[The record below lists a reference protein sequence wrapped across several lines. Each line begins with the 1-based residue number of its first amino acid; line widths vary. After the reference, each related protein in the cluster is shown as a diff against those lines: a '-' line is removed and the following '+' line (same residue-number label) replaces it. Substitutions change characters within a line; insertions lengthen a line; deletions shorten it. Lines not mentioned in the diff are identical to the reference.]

1 MKKIRTI
8 LTGILL
14 ILTLSIFTACGN
26 NNAPAD
32 EAGTAA
38 EENTTDTGTNENA
51 DAVNDKKDNENTDN
65 SNNKVTDNEGVADD
79 AAIDN
84 GDTMS
89 EGTDNDNVPNN
100 TEDGSVA
107 QDLGDGVQNEPQGG
121 LGGAALQAVGLLAV
135 QPVLDDVQIEGGQL
149 HHADVIDGDA
159 ETR

>member
-51 DAVNDKKDNENTDN
+51 DAVNDKKDNENVFSLYVSMYRYSWKCTN
-65 SNNKVTDNEGVADD
+65 YTSGRR
-79 AAIDN
+79 ID
-84 GDTMS
+84 
-89 EGTDNDNVPNN
+89 
-100 TEDGSVA
+100 
-107 QDLGDGVQNEPQGG
+107 
-121 LGGAALQAVGLLAV
+121 
-135 QPVLDDVQIEGGQL
+135 
-149 HHADVIDGDA
+149 
-159 ETR
+159 

>member
-32 EAGTAA
+32 EAGTAT

-51 DAVNDKKDNENTDN
+51 DA
-65 SNNKVTDNEGVADD
+65 
-79 AAIDN
+79 AIDN

-89 EGTDNDNVPNN
+89 EGTGNDNVPNN
-100 TEDGSVA
+100 TEDGSVT
-107 QDLGDGVQNEPQGG
+107 QDLGDGVRDIGDGVGNAVEDVGD
-121 LGGAALQAVGLLAV
+121 AVG
-135 QPVLDDVQIEGGQL
+135 
-149 HHADVIDGDA
+149 DVIDGDA

>member
-65 SNNKVTDNEGVADD
+65 SNNKVTDNEGVA
-79 AAIDN
+79 
-84 GDTMS
+84 TMLQS
-89 EGTDNDNVPNN
+89 ITVIPCPREQTMIMCPIIQKMEMWRRILVMV
-100 TEDGSVA
+100 SVI
-107 QDLGDGVQNEPQGG
+107 
-121 LGGAALQAVGLLAV
+121 LAMELAT
-135 QPVLDDVQIEGGQL
+135 Q
-149 HHADVIDGDA
+149 
-159 ETR
+159 

>member
-32 EAGTAA
+32 EAGTAT
-38 EENTTDTGTNENA
+38 EENTADTEMNENA
-51 DAVNDKKDNENTDN
+51 DDANDKKDNENTNN
-65 SNNKVTDNEGVADD
+65 SNNKVTDDEGVADD

-107 QDLGDGVQNEPQGG
+107 QDLGDGVR
-121 LGGAALQAVGLLAV
+121 
-135 QPVLDDVQIEGGQL
+135 DI
-149 HHADVIDGDA
+149 GD
-159 ETR
+159 

>member
-51 DAVNDKKDNENTDN
+51 DAVNDKKEIWDE
-65 SNNKVTDNEGVADD
+65 A
-79 AAIDN
+79 
-84 GDTMS
+84 GD
-89 EGTDNDNVPNN
+89 V
-100 TEDGSVA
+100 
-107 QDLGDGVQNEPQGG
+107 
-121 LGGAALQAVGLLAV
+121 LAEKLFDKIV
-135 QPVLDDVQIEGGQL
+135 EMKFV
-149 HHADVIDGDA
+149 
-159 ETR
+159 

>member
-51 DAVNDKKDNENTDN
+51 DAVNDKKVNENSDN
-65 SNNKVTDNEGVADD
+65 SYNKVTDNEGVADD
-79 AAIDN
+79 ATIDN

-107 QDLGDGVQNEPQGG
+107 QDLGDGVRDIGDGVGNAVEDVGD
-121 LGGAALQAVGLLAV
+121 AVG
-135 QPVLDDVQIEGGQL
+135 
-149 HHADVIDGDA
+149 DVIDGDA

>member
-38 EENTTDTGTNENA
+38 EENTTDTGTNEN
-51 DAVNDKKDNENTDN
+51 TDN

-100 TEDGSVA
+100 TED
-107 QDLGDGVQNEPQGG
+107 
-121 LGGAALQAVGLLAV
+121 
-135 QPVLDDVQIEGGQL
+135 
-149 HHADVIDGDA
+149 
-159 ETR
+159 

>member
-32 EAGTAA
+32 EAGTAT
-38 EENTTDTGTNENA
+38 EENTADTEMNENA
-51 DAVNDKKDNENTDN
+51 DDANDKKDNENTNN
-65 SNNKVTDNEGVADD
+65 SNNKVTDDEGVADD

-89 EGTDNDNVPNN
+89 EGTDNDKC
-100 TEDGSVA
+100 A
-107 QDLGDGVQNEPQGG
+107 K
-121 LGGAALQAVGLLAV
+121 
-135 QPVLDDVQIEGGQL
+135 
-149 HHADVIDGDA
+149 
-159 ETR
+159 

>member
-51 DAVNDKKDNENTDN
+51 DAVKDKKDNENTDN

-100 TEDGSVA
+100 TEDGNVA
-107 QDLGDGVQNEPQGG
+107 QDLGDGVRDIGDGVGNAVEDVGD
-121 LGGAALQAVGLLAV
+121 AVG
-135 QPVLDDVQIEGGQL
+135 
-149 HHADVIDGDA
+149 DVIDGDA

>member
-51 DAVNDKKDNENTDN
+51 DAVNDKKDNENVF
-65 SNNKVTDNEGVADD
+65 SLYVTDNEGVADD

-107 QDLGDGVQNEPQGG
+107 QDLGDGVRDIGDGVGNAVEDVGD
-121 LGGAALQAVGLLAV
+121 AVG
-135 QPVLDDVQIEGGQL
+135 
-149 HHADVIDGDA
+149 DVIDGDA

>member
-38 EENTTDTGTNENA
+38 
-51 DAVNDKKDNENTDN
+51 
-65 SNNKVTDNEGVADD
+65 
-79 AAIDN
+79 IDN

-107 QDLGDGVQNEPQGG
+107 QDLGDGVRDIGDGVGNAVEDVGD
-121 LGGAALQAVGLLAV
+121 AVG
-135 QPVLDDVQIEGGQL
+135 
-149 HHADVIDGDA
+149 DVIDGDA

>member
-32 EAGTAA
+32 EAGTAT

-79 AAIDN
+79 ATTITVIPCPREQ
-84 GDTMS
+84 TMIMCPIIQKM
-89 EGTDNDNVPNN
+89 EV
-100 TEDGSVA
+100 
-107 QDLGDGVQNEPQGG
+107 
-121 LGGAALQAVGLLAV
+121 
-135 QPVLDDVQIEGGQL
+135 
-149 HHADVIDGDA
+149 
-159 ETR
+159 

>member
-32 EAGTAA
+32 EAGTAT

-65 SNNKVTDNEGVADD
+65 SNNKVTKTIISTNLS
-79 AAIDN
+79 I
-84 GDTMS
+84 
-89 EGTDNDNVPNN
+89 NDIFKFY
-100 TEDGSVA
+100 EERIGS
-107 QDLGDGVQNEPQGG
+107 GP
-121 LGGAALQAVGLLAV
+121 
-135 QPVLDDVQIEGGQL
+135 
-149 HHADVIDGDA
+149 
-159 ETR
+159 

>member
-79 AAIDN
+79 ATI
-84 GDTMS
+84 
-89 EGTDNDNVPNN
+89 DNVPNN
-100 TEDGSVA
+100 TEDGSVT
-107 QDLGDGVQNEPQGG
+107 QDLGDGVRDIGDGVGNAVEDVGD
-121 LGGAALQAVGLLAV
+121 AVG
-135 QPVLDDVQIEGGQL
+135 
-149 HHADVIDGDA
+149 DVIDGDA